1 MTDPFRD
8 NALDWSNNYGILIAK
23 YILDHIEESNPFLGE
38 LYPKAFEALRHAYG
52 ATKHNYN
59 PKLKTTMS
67 DFPKDYNTWTTL
79 SGTVGEVVDTSN
91 ISEQTF
97 EKLKIIRSSLLTRLL
112 QEVFNTFDV
121 EKYTGDVK
129 KLIVEKAALHKASVQ
144 ADLIGYMQH
153 QKNKTALS
161 GNELN
166 NGIACYDKYYSW
178 RRAVWKCYNLHQS
191 KQRHAEEEPCGK
203 MDSLRRAVSKCYTLH
218 QSKQRHAEEEP
229 CREMDSLEKL
239 LNACIYPN
247 S

>member
-1 MTDPFRD
+1 MTDPLRD
-8 NALDWSNNYGILIAK
+8 QALDRSNNYGILIAK
-23 YILDHIEESNPFLGE
+23 YILDHIEESNPFLRE
-38 LYPKAFEALRHAYG
+38 LYPEAFGALRDAY
-52 ATKHNYN
+52 AETKGNYKEN
-59 PKLKTTMS
+59 VSITMS
-67 DFPKDYNTWTTL
+67 DFPRDYNTWTTL

-144 ADLIGYMQH
+144 ADLIGYMQD
-153 QKNKTALS
+153 QKNKTALH
-161 GNELN
+161 GNEFN
-166 NGIACYDKYYSW
+166 NAIACYDKYYSW
-178 RRAVWKCYNLHQS
+178 RRAVWNCYNL
-191 KQRHAEEEPCGK
+191 
-203 MDSLRRAVSKCYTLH
+203 
-218 QSKQRHAEEEP
+218 QRHAEEEP
-229 CREMDSLEKL
+229 CRKMDSQEKL